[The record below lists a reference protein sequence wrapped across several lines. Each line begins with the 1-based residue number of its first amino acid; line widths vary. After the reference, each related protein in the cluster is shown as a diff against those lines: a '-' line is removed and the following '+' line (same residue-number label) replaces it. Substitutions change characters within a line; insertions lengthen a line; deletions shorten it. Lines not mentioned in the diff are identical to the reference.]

1 VLRGVAKHPTAGSWC
16 GREAAVWTCGGGV
29 EARWKGGGVPVGD
42 GARSDG
48 GLCQPQRQN
57 LADQTLVL
65 VALSHNQV
73 PHHVPQRMIRIELQT
88 IWKDNSEEFSRIR
101 GASSCES
108 VESASHA
115 SATFPLGGCLIDQTT
130 LPTQR
135 GARSASSG
143 SHSGP
148 LQKTWRR
155 NVGGEKYL
163 PHAEHGLVGLEHA
176 HSDILLQVARQCG
189 RRRYVQPGACVHR
202 Q

>member
-1 VLRGVAKHPTAGSWC
+1 MSVQGGIRAVAEAIYDTSRTVVGAVGGSKIQSWRGCVLRGVAKHPTAGSWC

-143 SHSGP
+143 SHKWPASE
-148 LQKTWRR
+148 
-155 NVGGEKYL
+155 NVAEK
-163 PHAEHGLVGLEHA
+163 
-176 HSDILLQVARQCG
+176 CG
-189 RRRYVQPGACVHR
+189 RRKVPATR
-202 Q
+202 